1 LWTLGDFTGAYK
13 ECKDLLDKLNA
24 GDTDDSFSTDLLS
37 SILYC
42 KVGNFLVHIN
52 QIEEGLQKSDR
63 GYEFSKKS
71 TNQLFLT
78 SCTYLLAEAYYLAGD
93 YKKAI
98 SLLEELDA
106 IPYKQVAKYLSDLA
120 DSLRSKLYLK
130 NNQQEKL
137 KPLIDKDIEVHK
149 SYNFEQVINA
159 IIKARYQIEQGK
171 ILDAI
176 DVLQELEAVLK
187 TEEAYA
193 LLVEADL
200 LRARAHALLREQD
213 KAIGFLLDAVLR
225 TQDAGLIRM
234 YVTEG
239 AEVEILL
246 KQIKHIMST
255 KEDPDFNKVDVE
267 YINRLLRVF
276 EKEKK
281 TPAFP
286 SDETLSNRELDTLK
300 LISENLS
307 NQEIAEA
314 LFISITTVK
323 THVRNI
329 LLKLEAKNRIEAV
342 SIAKEKGLLHYNL

>member
-1 LWTLGDFTGAYK
+1 
-13 ECKDLLDKLNA
+13 
-24 GDTDDSFSTDLLS
+24 
-37 SILYC
+37 
-42 KVGNFLVHIN
+42 
-52 QIEEGLQKSDR
+52 
-63 GYEFSKKS
+63 
-71 TNQLFLT
+71 
-78 SCTYLLAEAYYLAGD
+78 LLAEAYYLAGD